1 LFEGFVNASV
11 TAIESRDPT
20 TSGHSQRVATLTV
33 GLAQMVDRAPGPY
46 QTVHFTDD
54 DLKEIEYA
62 ALLHDFGKV
71 GVREK
76 VLVKA
81 KKLYEDE
88 RETLLGR
95 FDYIRKWIESEST
108 KKKLEAMLRD
118 GAAAV
123 DRHLAELDA
132 DEKRRLG
139 ELDDFVA
146 FILKSNEPTVLA
158 EGSFERL

>member
-1 LFEGFVNASV
+1 M
-11 TAIESRDPT
+11 R
-20 TSGHSQRVATLTV
+20 
-33 GLAQMVDRAPGPY
+33 
-46 QTVHFTDD
+46 FTPD

-88 RETLLGR
+88 RETLLQR
-95 FDYIRKWIESEST
+95 FDYIRKWV
-108 KKKLEAMLRD
+108 EADCAASGSSSMRSRD
-118 GAAAV
+118 GRDAIERASASSTPSEKK
-123 DRHLAELDA
+123 RLA
-132 DEKRRLG
+132 

-146 FILKSNEPTVLA
+146 FI
-158 EGSFERL
+158 